1 MSKYN
6 SFEDNQLSFL
16 QFHVN
21 DRASVSNNDNF
32 CILISL
38 FDCYTWFRYWLVA
51 SVDTLG
57 KTDNTVLLCEIQSHF
72 KSVDGASVLV
82 DFYDFRVLEILKHL
96 IINVFS

>member
-1 MSKYN
+1 MSKNN
-6 SFEDNQLSFL
+6 SLEDNQLSFL
-16 QFHVN
+16 QFDVN
-21 DRASVSNNDNF
+21 DWAGVSNDDNF

-72 KSVDGASVLV
+72 KGVDGPSVLV

-96 IINVFS
+96 IIDVFS

>member
-1 MSKYN
+1 MGKNN
-6 SFEDNQLSFL
+6 SLEDNQLTFL
-16 QFHVN
+16 QFDV
-21 DRASVSNNDNF
+21 DDWAGISDDDNF

-72 KSVDGASVLV
+72 KGVDGPSVLV
-82 DFYDFRVLEILKHL
+82 DFYDFRVLKILKHL
-96 IINVFS
+96 IIDVFS